1 MTPRT
6 SNLKPRTCLMNIV
19 DAVSYMCDLAKGQA
33 QQFDVIAS
41 TSHSEGL
48 SVFQGQVQN
57 TEISDS
63 VGLGVRVIKDG
74 HPGYAYTERL
84 TKEAVAQTLKDALC
98 HTQWTE
104 SIDIQLPKP
113 VEMPDEYPNYNPALE
128 SLNLQQMKDFCIELE
143 KETFA
148 KSKEI
153 ENIPYLGADMTSA
166 SSVIANSEG
175 VFYKGKSNSASAGA
189 GAVAVR
195 DGVKKLGNFVKSGRD
210 WNLFSVDEI
219 ASKTADYAT
228 ELFGAKKIEGGK
240 IPVVFSERVSAR
252 IVGMYCS
259 AFEAEAMQKGQS
271 LLAGMEGQM
280 VAGEKFSIVNDPQGE
295 LFQHKYRCDSE
306 GCVAKRVEVVKNGV
320 FNEALYNLET
330 AAKAGRETTGNGARD
345 FGSKMGTSFNNLLVP
360 AGELTTAG
368 LLKLFPKCLL
378 VVRLEGGSG
387 CNAISGELSMGAHG
401 FWCENGV
408 IQHPVDGV
416 TLSGNFFDIMKNVVD
431 VGSEYRDPFG
441 TYMVPALAVS
451 ELSVSV

>member
-1 MTPRT
+1 
-6 SNLKPRTCLMNIV
+6 MNII
-19 DAVSYMCDLAKGQA
+19 DAVSYMCDLAKGLAEQY
-33 QQFDVIAS
+33 DVIAT

-63 VGLGVRVIKDG
+63 VGMGVRVIKDG

-84 TKEAVAQTLKDALC
+84 TKDAIAQTLKDALC

-104 SIDIQLPKP
+104 PIDITLPNA
-113 VEMPDEYPNYNPALE
+113 VEMPDTYPNYNPALE

-143 KETFA
+143 KQTFA

-153 ENIPYLGADMTSA
+153 ENIPYLGADMSSA
-166 SSVIANSEG
+166 SSVIANNTG
-175 VFYKGKSNSASAGA
+175 LMYKGKSNYASAGA
-189 GAVAVR
+189 GAVASR
-195 DGVKKLGNFVKSGRD
+195 DGIKKLGNFVKSGRD
-210 WNLFSVDEI
+210 WGEFSIDEI

-252 IVGMYCS
+252 IIGMYTS
-259 AFEAEAMQKGQS
+259 PFIAESMQKGQS
-271 LLAGMEGQM
+271 RLAGKEGEKI
-280 VAGEKFSIVNDPQGE
+280 AGEKFSIVNDPQGDM
-295 LFQHKYRCDSE
+295 FAHKIRYDSE
-306 GCVAKRVEVVKNGV
+306 GCVAKRVDVVKDGV
-320 FNEALYNLET
+320 FNSALYNLET
-330 AAKAGRETTGNGARD
+330 AAKAGCETTGNGARD
-345 FGSKMGTSFNNLLVP
+345 FGSKMVTGFNNLLVP
-360 AGELTTAG
+360 PGTMTTAE

-416 TLSGNFFDIMKNVVD
+416 TLSGNFFDIIQNIVE
-431 VGSEYRDPFG
+431 VGNEYKDKFSS
-441 TYMVPALAVS
+441 YQVPALAVS

>member
-1 MTPRT
+1 
-6 SNLKPRTCLMNIV
+6 MNIL
-19 DAVSYMCDLAKGQA
+19 DATSYICDLAKGQA
-33 QQFDVIAS
+33 EQFDVIAS

-63 VGLGVRVIKDG
+63 VGLGIRVIKDG

-84 TKEAVAQTLKDALC
+84 TKEALGQTLKDALC

-113 VEMPDEYPNYNPALE
+113 VEMPEVYPNYNPALE

-143 KETFA
+143 KQTFA
-148 KSKEI
+148 KSSEI
-153 ENIPYLGADMTSA
+153 ENIPYLGADMNSGC
-166 SSVIANSEG
+166 SVIANSEG
-175 VFYKGKSNSASAGA
+175 VFYKGKSNSASVGA
-189 GAVAVR
+189 GAVASR
-195 DGVKKLGNFVKSGRD
+195 GGVKKLGNFVQSGRD
-210 WNLFSVDEI
+210 WNQFSIDEI
-219 ASKTADYAT
+219 ASKTAEYAT

-252 IVGMYCS
+252 IVGMYTS
-259 AFEAEAMQKGQS
+259 AFMAESMQKGQS
-271 LLAGMEGQM
+271 RLAGKEGEKI
-280 VAGEKFSIVNDPQGE
+280 AGEKFSIVNDPQGD
-295 LFQHKYRCDSE
+295 LFQHKFRCDSE
-306 GCVAKRVEVVKNGV
+306 GCVPKRIDVVKNGI
-320 FNEALYNLET
+320 FNQALYNLET
-330 AAKAGRETTGNGARD
+330 ASKAGCETTGNGARD
-345 FGSKMGTSFNNLLVP
+345 FGSKMGTCFNNLLVP

-387 CNAISGELSMGAHG
+387 CNAVSGELSMGAHG

-416 TLSGNFFDIMKNVVD
+416 TLSGNFFDIIGNVVD
-431 VGSEYRDPFG
+431 VGNEYFNHFS

>member
-1 MTPRT
+1 
-6 SNLKPRTCLMNIV
+6 MNIF
-19 DAVSYMCDLAKGQA
+19 DAVSHMCDLAKGQA
-33 QQFDVIAS
+33 EQFDVIAS

-84 TKEAVAQTLKDALC
+84 TKDAIAQTLKDALC

-104 SIDIQLPKP
+104 SIDITLPSA
-113 VEMPDEYPNYNPALE
+113 EDMPEVYPNYNPALE
-128 SLNLQQMKDFCIELE
+128 SLNLQTMKDFCIELE
-143 KETFA
+143 KQTFA

-153 ENIPYLGADMTSA
+153 ENIPYLGADMTSG
-166 SSVIANSEG
+166 SSVIANSNG
-175 VFYKGKSNSASAGA
+175 VFYKGKSNYASAGA
-189 GAVAVR
+189 GAVASR
-195 DGVKKLGNFVKSGRD
+195 DGIKKLGNFVKSGRD
-210 WNLFSVDEI
+210 WSEFSIDEI
-219 ASKTADYAT
+219 ASKAAEYAT

-252 IVGMYCS
+252 IIGMYTS
-259 AFEAEAMQKGQS
+259 PFIAESMQKRQS
-271 LLAGMEGQM
+271 RLAGKEGEKI
-280 VAGEKFSIVNDPQGE
+280 AGEKFSIVNDPQGDM
-295 LFQHKYRCDSE
+295 FVHKIRFDSE
-306 GCVAKRVEVVKNGV
+306 GCLAKRVEVVKDGV
-320 FNEALYNLET
+320 FNSALYNLET
-330 AAKAGRETTGNGARD
+330 AAKAGCETTGNGARD
-345 FGSKMGTSFNNLLVP
+345 FGSKMVTGFNNLLVP
-360 AGELTTAG
+360 PGTMTTAE

-416 TLSGNFFDIMKNVVD
+416 TLSGNIFDIFQNIVE
-431 VGSEYRDPFG
+431 VGNEYKDAFSS
-441 TYMVPALAVS
+441 YQVPALAVS